1 MSEKK
6 IQIVCTSPGMRRNGV
21 IHPASA
27 FYDVGEWTKEQLAA
41 FEADPAFTVRMVDED
56 ENTQTEADFDL
67 RVHNEVQ
74 RLLNE
79 RADTLQASFDAAVA
93 EKAKER
99 VEKLQAEH
107 EAEMTA
113 FKTEI
118 ADLKA
123 KLEAATKP
131 AAKTTK

>member
-1 MSEKK
+1 MSTKK

-21 IHPASA
+21 EHPASA
-27 FYDVGEWTKEQLAA
+27 FYDEGHWTKEQLAA
-41 FEADPAFTVRMVDED
+41 FRADPAFTVREVSDD
-56 ENTQTEADFDL
+56 ENTQTDADFDL

-79 RADTLQASFDAAVA
+79 RADALQASFEGAVA

-107 EAEMTA
+107 AAEVTA

-123 KLEAATKP
+123 KLEAATK
-131 AAKTTK
+131 ATAKAK